1 MRYKGQ
7 DYEVFGNGASG
18 KLNFPGDVTA
28 DIDSKGR
35 LIEVQRPGLAL
46 KELTYSDDDQ
56 LDQLFFGGQL
66 LRDYDYR
73 NGDLS
78 EVRVVNANGPED
90 LYAYQYDEHG
100 RLSTILENGAVLA
113 AWTYPDPNNS
123 AGQDPDQRFVDGER
137 VLSYTDGNG
146 VLHRYGYDAYGYT
159 NRIDIEGGPTFHY
172 RRDDAGN
179 LLELQS
185 SGMAVTY
192 TDWQEGLPAT
202 MTWGDGTRFSIDRD
216 SNNNLQR
223 IADDAEV
230 FVLDLTWRPETA
242 SGDPCES
249 GGTEDKQ
256 LTRIERKAGSFSEII
271 EPAYNSDEHLTGV
284 TINRNSNGVTDQIQE
299 SYGTVQNQ
307 LLGGLT
313 RLLNNQILVD
323 AQLAAEA
330 GADNRR
336 IHQRIGAT
344 GATEPSGTDQ
354 YSYDPVLGNLQQ
366 INRRDGTVRTFVWDG
381 FRRLR
386 EIRDDNSLTAQYHY
400 DHQYRRIRAATQHH
414 PQPLAF
420 AYEGSK
426 VIAIGLYEGPGQVQ
440 WTHAIGQGP
449 LGPAFIKD
457 LTGAGMDYHIFTDHL
472 GTPLAYKN
480 TNTGTVYI
488 NPRSPW
494 GESLANTPT
503 RGSPYTTQNFTLPP
517 DPIFPTTPLGLS
529 GHLEDADTGL
539 IYMHHRF
546 YDPALGHFLNPDFR
560 APDIYDPSTFTE
572 PYAFAAGNPIMFW
585 DPNGLSVHEYLND
598 AFSGQLFALGL
609 VYGLTKETLL
619 GFKDL
624 FILGARVHL
633 ANFRIE
639 LNDSMLFLG
648 YTPLAGVEDDK
659 AYIKLVNSSLR
670 DLFVHK
676 GIFHQIG
683 EDAGNSLAI
692 SNMLSM
698 QGRHFESGVAST
710 KFVEA
715 ISLLASLPKVGL
727 AVSRHSG
734 GAVARSADDF
744 ALMLRQSDVSA
755 NPRIALELEN
765 GRSAVR
771 FDILRQEGPIRG
783 GEPVNPKL
791 LHDLQNRPG
800 PNNKHGNKSWKSVKV
815 YEMTKKDI
823 KDDLWDEGDTV
834 NADWISYS
842 HTIRVR
848 KDVRNIELIEEWLH
862 SVQERDLY
870 FREAIGERPPSFTPY
885 PREEVHVKDFMIRH
899 RRILGIS
906 DEDAE
911 RLRLLLVAQLK
922 AKNDINGVPLT
933 APRSA
938 SNPIGK

>member
-1 MRYKGQ
+1 MRYKGR

-78 EVRVVNANGPED
+78 EIRVVNANGPED

-113 AWTYPDPNNS
+113 AWTYPDPDNS

-159 NRIDIEGGPTFHY
+159 NRIDIEGGPTFHF

-192 TDWQEGLPAT
+192 TDWREGLPST

-230 FVLDLTWRPETA
+230 FVLDLTWRPESA

-249 GGTEDKQ
+249 GGTEDKR
-256 LTRIERKAGSFSEII
+256 LTRIERKASTFTEII
-271 EPAYNSDEHLTGV
+271 EPSYNSDEQLTGV
-284 TINRNSNGVTDQIQE
+284 TINRNSNSVTDQIQE

-323 AQLAAEA
+323 EQLEAEA

-336 IHQRIGAT
+336 IHQRIGAAS
-344 GATEPSGTDQ
+344 ATEPSGTDH
-354 YSYDPVLGNLQQ
+354 YSYDPILGNLQQ

-386 EIRDDNSLTAQYHY
+386 EIRDDNNLTAQYHY

-440 WTHAIGQGP
+440 WTHAVGQGP

-480 TNTGTVYI
+480 TNTGTIYI

-539 IYMHHRF
+539 TYMHHR
-546 YDPALGHFLNPDFR
+546 YYSPELGHFLNPDFR
-560 APDIYDPSTFTE
+560 APDIYDPTTFTE
-572 PYAFAAGNPIMFW
+572 PYSYATGNPMMFW
-585 DPNGLSVHEYLND
+585 DPNGLETALIQRKDNTSLSVDFKPSDFGLDSLKDATHEELETLSGDIVNLLFEEYRNENDSYVINNFSPAIRDLVFSRLLTEDFRDLKELGISVDLSEVEMINTLATANLKDEKLMGLIPLWYKEYNPTFNASVNEYLYSLIAAKEQDEYSEIIFDTVRRGTNEYTVFNRNFENAATSVVGKVSKVSFEQFGID
-598 AFSGQLFALGL
+598 KIGYFMTFFVTAKGMKFPMEEVFKNVALGHYRHEKYRRKADLEAFANQMNASVSKNWSQRGFHRLAENKWPVAFSAAMN
-609 VYGLTKETLL
+609 T
-619 GFKDL
+619 
-624 FILGARVHL
+624 
-633 ANFRIE
+633 
-639 LNDSMLFLG
+639 
-648 YTPLAGVEDDK
+648 
-659 AYIKLVNSSLR
+659 
-670 DLFVHK
+670 
-676 GIFHQIG
+676 
-683 EDAGNSLAI
+683 AI
-692 SNMLSM
+692 N
-698 QGRHFESGVAST
+698 
-710 KFVEA
+710 
-715 ISLLASLPKVGL
+715 
-727 AVSRHSG
+727 
-734 GAVARSADDF
+734 
-744 ALMLRQSDVSA
+744 
-755 NPRIALELEN
+755 
-765 GRSAVR
+765 
-771 FDILRQEGPIRG
+771 RG
-783 GEPVNPKL
+783 GKILFDLTEVNIRHALNPK
-791 LHDLQNRPG
+791 NA
-800 PNNKHGNKSWKSVKV
+800 NKSWLDGYTEWELRQILGNKNWLK
-815 YEMTKKDI
+815 
-823 KDDLWDEGDTV
+823 
-834 NADWISYS
+834 N
-842 HTIRVR
+842 TIFYMNGKRLN
-848 KDVRNIELIEEWLH
+848 K
-862 SVQERDLY
+862 RDL
-870 FREAIGERPPSFTPY
+870 
-885 PREEVHVKDFMIRH
+885 KK
-899 RRILGIS
+899 LGI
-906 DEDAE
+906 
-911 RLRLLLVAQLK
+911 L
-922 AKNDINGVPLT
+922 
-933 APRSA
+933 
-938 SNPIGK
+938 

>member
-78 EVRVVNANGPED
+78 EIRVVNANGPED

-113 AWTYPDPNNS
+113 AWTYPDPDNS

-230 FVLDLTWRPETA
+230 FVLDLTWRSETA

-249 GGTEDKQ
+249 GGSEDKQ
-256 LTRIERKAGSFSEII
+256 LTRVERKAGTFSEII
-271 EPAYNSDEHLTGV
+271 EPSYNSDEHLTGV

-313 RLLNNQILVD
+313 RLLNNQVLVD
-323 AQLAAEA
+323 EQLAAEA

-386 EIRDDNSLTAQYHY
+386 EICDEGNLTAQYHY

-480 TNTGTVYI
+480 TNTGTIYI

-494 GESLANTPT
+494 GESLANTPA
-503 RGSPYTTQNFTLPP
+503 RGSPYTTQNFSLPP
-517 DPIFPTTPLGLS
+517 DPIFPTIPLGLS
-529 GHLEDADTGL
+529 GHLEDRDTGL
-539 IYMHHRF
+539 TYMHHRY
-546 YDPALGHFLNPDFR
+546 YDPRLGHFLNPDFR

-585 DPNGLSVHEYLND
+585 DPNGLISTGDFLETEMTNLAVEYSE
-598 AFSGQLFALGL
+598 AKTIGMKFAVGSTAVALGAVQGGYQVLNLLTWGSTERLSKSTDDYL
-609 VYGLTKETLL
+609 VGKVGAGEYALQTVGNLSTMGAALT
-619 GFKDL
+619 F
-624 FILGARVHL
+624 
-633 ANFRIE
+633 N
-639 LNDSMLFLG
+639 FLG
-648 YTPLAGVEDDK
+648 GGLIVNGLA
-659 AYIKLVNSSLR
+659 
-670 DLFVHK
+670 
-676 GIFHQIG
+676 
-683 EDAGNSLAI
+683 
-692 SNMLSM
+692 
-698 QGRHFESGVAST
+698 
-710 KFVEA
+710 
-715 ISLLASLPKVGL
+715 KVGL
-727 AVSRHSG
+727 TGIGGTTLAGSITGMGDVLGNDGFANLYGERSG
-734 GAVARSADDF
+734 LSDWKVYLSGAVLGGGVGSVGYY
-744 ALMLRQSDVSA
+744 LSDLNHILNQAYIGDSSGL
-755 NPRIALELEN
+755 NKIIKELEY
-765 GRSAVR
+765 
-771 FDILRQEGPIRG
+771 
-783 GEPVNPKL
+783 PVIP
-791 LHDLQNRPG
+791 
-800 PNNKHGNKSWKSVKV
+800 
-815 YEMTKKDI
+815 
-823 KDDLWDEGDTV
+823 
-834 NADWISYS
+834 
-842 HTIRVR
+842 VR
-848 KDVRNIELIEEWLH
+848 KDLL
-862 SVQERDLY
+862 
-870 FREAIGERPPSFTPY
+870 PP
-885 PREEVHVKDFMIRH
+885 
-899 RRILGIS
+899 RRINYQS
-906 DEDAE
+906 DQFGLYVFV
-911 RLRLLLVAQLK
+911 RTIK
-922 AKNDINGVPLT
+922 PK
-933 APRSA
+933 
-938 SNPIGK
+938 